1 MSVHVN
7 VLMSKIKRTYIC
19 DVRQLSNS
27 AFTSPACHYTVILNL
42 RSFFAIKRGKE
53 KYKLLINVEW
63 LFFNMYIVG
72 NKVKGRISKWLIEE
86 NKAHQFSEKR
96 RFLTP

>member
-27 AFTSPACHYTVILNL
+27 AFTSPA
-42 RSFFAIKRGKE
+42 FAIKRGKE

-96 RFLTP
+96 KFLTP

>member
-1 MSVHVN
+1 MR
-7 VLMSKIKRTYIC
+7 RTPIVEFCVYITC
-19 DVRQLSNS
+19 LSLHCYS
-27 AFTSPACHYTVILNL
+27 QFAL
-42 RSFFAIKRGKE
+42 FFAIKRGKE

-72 NKVKGRISKWLIEE
+72 NKVTGRISKWLIEE

-96 RFLTP
+96 KFLTP